1 MKYFTPWL
9 RTEGRDL
16 EVHIL
21 PQLCYFYLSIH
32 HQQMTISLLSFQSIV
47 SQFLS
52 FLYRVSFCMLF
63 LWSSLRVGRQDWT
76 KMCYSWV
83 KDFPTLI
90 FSLRG
95 NHRGAWG
102 KQFSP
107 PCYFQNNIKTG
118 FHYLLLGTTSLPL
131 KNGVS
136 RVKKSPEVCCVYAE
150 AFFFSLINGKHRAF
164 LLLALQL
171 GGRNEWE
178 NQWANALI
186 IFHIYSSPLKG
197 DQ

>member
-21 PQLCYFYLSIH
+21 PQLCHFYLSIH
-32 HQQMTISLLSFQSIV
+32 HQQMTISLFLFDILYLSFCLFSIECP
-47 SQFLS
+47 
-52 FLYRVSFCMLF
+52 FCKLF
-63 LWSSLRVGRQDWT
+63 LWSSLRVGHWDWM

-83 KDFPTLI
+83 KGFPTLI

-136 RVKKSPEVCCVYAE
+136 RVRKSPGICCVYTE
-150 AFFFSLINGKHRAF
+150 ALLFFS
-164 LLLALQL
+164 
-171 GGRNEWE
+171 
-178 NQWANALI
+178 
-186 IFHIYSSPLKG
+186 
-197 DQ
+197 D